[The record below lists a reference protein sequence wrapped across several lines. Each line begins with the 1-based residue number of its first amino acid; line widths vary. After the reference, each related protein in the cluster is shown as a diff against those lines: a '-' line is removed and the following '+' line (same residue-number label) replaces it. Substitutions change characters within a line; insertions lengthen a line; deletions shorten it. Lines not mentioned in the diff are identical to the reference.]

1 MYFPGPIFTIFCFE
15 KKNCFEKMLGTG
27 PLPRPWKLTSGY
39 SGLLEI
45 LVRMTLCVM
54 GSVVRTPVT
63 ELYRSSH
70 GDAVF
75 VYLLLFLCLCVALCL
90 ILVLSFSFSVP
101 SYFAIILLRKRD
113 MCGSRKFCQ
122 RGSKFNSFFVCLFS

>member
-1 MYFPGPIFTIFCFE
+1 
-15 KKNCFEKMLGTG
+15 
-27 PLPRPWKLTSGY
+27 
-39 SGLLEI
+39 
-45 LVRMTLCVM
+45 MTLCVM

-90 ILVLSFSFSVP
+90 ILVLSLSFSVP

-122 RGSKFNSFFVCLFS
+122 RWSKFNSFFLFVCLVDEGIEDPNHYKWAIIDPPANAI